1 MAKKK
6 IRTYYS
12 LVRQRQ
18 ADETRTRIAEAARK
32 LILGQGYGAATIEA
46 IAREAGVAT
55 PTVYAVF
62 GSKRNILAELIDRA
76 AFGPAY
82 QDLVGEAMALADPVA
97 RLRMAPR
104 IARQIYD
111 AERSEIQLLR
121 EVLHRLPIL
130 GLLELT
136 QIFFFALVVHRRIHG
151 ARFNDHDFDAK
162 YHQFSPQRVRH
173 SFKTRFGGAISTEK
187 RDSNFCAG
195 RADVHDAAGGGTAGP
210 GSAVGNHRV
219 GWSRR
224 PEPDQE

>member
-6 IRTYYS
+6 IRNYYS

-32 LILGQGYGAATIEA
+32 LILGQGYGLATMEA

-82 QDLVGEAMALADPVA
+82 QDLVGEALALADPVA

-121 EVLHRLPIL
+121 EAGVIISELAAIEQEKECGRYEAQGPTIALLVQSARLAPGLSEKDARDIFWTLTARDIYRMLAIERQWSSDRYENWL
-130 GLLELT
+130 GD
-136 QIFFFALVVHRRIHG
+136 ALVSVLVTKKPSR
-151 ARFNDHDFDAK
+151 K
-162 YHQFSPQRVRH
+162 
-173 SFKTRFGGAISTEK
+173 K
-187 RDSNFCAG
+187 R
-195 RADVHDAAGGGTAGP
+195 
-210 GSAVGNHRV
+210 
-219 GWSRR
+219 
-224 PEPDQE
+224 

>member
-46 IAREAGVAT
+46 LAREAGVAT

-62 GSKRNILAELIDRA
+62 GSKRNILAELIEQP
-76 AFGPAY
+76 AFGPPY
-82 QDLVGEAMALADPVA
+82 QDLVGEAMALTYPLA

-111 AERSEIQLLR
+111 AARLEIQILR
-121 EVLHRLPIL
+121 EAGVVISEFTPI
-130 GLLELT
+130 
-136 QIFFFALVVHRRIHG
+136 
-151 ARFNDHDFDAK
+151 
-162 YHQFSPQRVRH
+162 
-173 SFKTRFGGAISTEK
+173 
-187 RDSNFCAG
+187 
-195 RADVHDAAGGGTAGP
+195 
-210 GSAVGNHRV
+210 
-219 GWSRR
+219 
-224 PEPDQE
+224 